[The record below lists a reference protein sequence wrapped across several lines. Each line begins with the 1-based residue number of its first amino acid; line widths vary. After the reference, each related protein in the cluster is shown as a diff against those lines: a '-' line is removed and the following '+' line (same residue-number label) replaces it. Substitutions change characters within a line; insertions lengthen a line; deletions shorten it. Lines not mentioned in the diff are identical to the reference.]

1 MSKSRTNNFA
11 TVQPK
16 KTTFASSTT
25 VDDYNTDFVEQNSLV
40 AIRDEL
46 PAISRMKKKQSEMKT
61 VAFGLNKT
69 VIPESLVSVY
79 NSIVQEEEATT
90 VDTKMMLKRQ
100 HTLILQENSSKF
112 R

>member
-46 PAISRMKKKQSEMKT
+46 PVISRMKKKQSEMKT

>member
-1 MSKSRTNNFA
+1 M
-11 TVQPK
+11 
-16 KTTFASSTT
+16 
-25 VDDYNTDFVEQNSLV
+25 EQNSLV